1 MTQRSLNKTDQQIT
15 AFVME
20 TMQTFS
26 SLSPAE
32 RRDLRDA
39 HRRRFVDES
48 LTARRP
54 YIFANHEAETLFD
67 NLDFSQGEES
77 G

>member
-1 MTQRSLNKTDQQIT
+1 MSHDLTKTDQQIT

-20 TMQTFS
+20 TMETFS
-26 SLSPAE
+26 ALSSSE

-48 LTARRP
+48 LTTRRP
-54 YIFANHEAETLFD
+54 NPYPNYERETLFD
-67 NLDFSQGEES
+67 NLDFS
-77 G
+77 

>member
-1 MTQRSLNKTDQQIT
+1 MTQHLIKTDQQIT

-20 TMQTFS
+20 TIQTFS
-26 SLSPAE
+26 CLSPLE
-32 RRDLRDA
+32 RRELRDL

-48 LTARRP
+48 IIARRP
-54 YIFANHEAETLFD
+54 NISINHEMETLYD
-67 NLDFSQGEES
+67 NLDFTG

>member
-1 MTQRSLNKTDQQIT
+1 MTQHLTKTDQQIT

-20 TMQTFS
+20 TMETFS
-26 SLSPAE
+26 LLSSFE
-32 RRDLRDA
+32 RRQLRDA

-54 YIFANHEAETLFD
+54 YSSLSYELETMYD
-67 NLDFSQGEES
+67 NLDFVG

>member
-1 MTQRSLNKTDQQIT
+1 MTQHLSKTDQQIT
-15 AFVME
+15 AFVLE

-26 SLSPAE
+26 ALSSSE

-39 HRRRFVDES
+39 HRRRFVDEA

-54 YIFANHEAETLFD
+54 FIFPNHPAETLYD
-67 NLDFSQGEES
+67 NLDFQG

>member
-1 MTQRSLNKTDQQIT
+1 MSRDLIKTDQQIT

-26 SLSPAE
+26 ALSSSE

-39 HRRRFVDES
+39 HRRRFVDEA

-54 YIFANHEAETLFD
+54 YVWPQSFHEQETLYD
-67 NLDFSQGEES
+67 NLDFS
-77 G
+77 

>member
-1 MTQRSLNKTDQQIT
+1 MTQRSLYKTDQQIT

-26 SLSPAE
+26 LLSPRE
-32 RRDLRDA
+32 RRQLRDA

-48 LTARRP
+48 LTTRRP
-54 YIFANHEAETLFD
+54 YTLPHYELETMYD
-67 NLDFSQGEES
+67 NLDFVG

>member
-1 MTQRSLNKTDQQIT
+1 MIHNLTKTDQQIT
-15 AFVME
+15 AFVLE

-26 SLSPAE
+26 ALSSSE

-39 HRRRFVDES
+39 HRRRFVDEA
-48 LTARRP
+48 LIARRP
-54 YIFANHEAETLFD
+54 YICPNHEAETLYD
-67 NLDFSQGEES
+67 NLDFQG

>member
-1 MTQRSLNKTDQQIT
+1 MIHSLTKTDQQIT

-26 SLSPAE
+26 SLSPQE
-32 RRDLRDA
+32 RRQLRDA

-54 YIFANHEAETLFD
+54 YIQANYDLETMFY
-67 NLDFSQGEES
+67 NLDFS
-77 G
+77 

>member
-1 MTQRSLNKTDQQIT
+1 MTQHLTKTDQQIT

-26 SLSPAE
+26 SLSPLE
-32 RRDLRDA
+32 RRELRDA

-48 LTARRP
+48 LIAKRP
-54 YIFANHEAETLFD
+54 FCWPNHPAETLFD
-67 NLDFSQGEES
+67 NLDFQG

>member
-1 MTQRSLNKTDQQIT
+1 MTHSLTKTDQQIT
-15 AFVME
+15 AFVLE

-26 SLSPAE
+26 SLSPLE
-32 RRDLRDA
+32 RRELRDA

-54 YIFANHEAETLFD
+54 YVWPFTFHEHETFYD
-67 NLDFSQGEES
+67 NLDFQG

>member
-1 MTQRSLNKTDQQIT
+1 MTHSLTKTDQQIT

-26 SLSPAE
+26 CLSPLE
-32 RRDLRDA
+32 RRELRDA

-48 LTARRP
+48 LNVKRP
-54 YIFANHEAETLFD
+54 WSYTNYDLETLYD
-67 NLDFSQGEES
+67 NLDFSG

>member
-1 MTQRSLNKTDQQIT
+1 MTHNLIKTDQQIT
-15 AFVME
+15 AFVLE

-26 SLSPAE
+26 LLSSWE
-32 RRDLRDA
+32 RRQLRNQ

-48 LTARRP
+48 LTAQRSFGFP
-54 YIFANHEAETLFD
+54 NYPAETMYD
-67 NLDFSQGEES
+67 NLDFAG

>member
-1 MTQRSLNKTDQQIT
+1 MMTHHLIKTDQQIT

-26 SLSPAE
+26 CLSPLE
-32 RRDLRDA
+32 RRELRDL

-48 LTARRP
+48 MTARRTP
-54 YIFANHEAETLFD
+54 IFSNYEAETMFD
-67 NLDFSQGEES
+67 NLDFTG